1 MPQDV
6 LRVKRRLSLA
16 AVAAAVGVLGFSP
29 GAQAEVRVGE
39 NYRLNSD
46 PNAFRAKD
54 QVALA
59 INPDNAQHIVEVNE
73 DKLEQQC
80 EGTRSLDGGATWSEA
95 VPLPF
100 PTSNPP
106 FGGNCNAFQTIEFGN
121 GQNVYATS
129 ANARTGQANS
139 MLVFK
144 SRDGGLTWDPGVV
157 AMEGGTTA
165 PSPTAGPTAGPSF
178 LQPVLTVDRG
188 AGTNGADRVY
198 AVARDLTG
206 AANRGRTPACRTA
219 GTRTTCQAV
228 MMAVSNDGGQSFSS
242 PVVVSQPGVST
253 IEVTQP
259 VLNADSVSVAWRT
272 LGTVPN
278 PDPAAAGTTPFV
290 DVPQGELQIA
300 RSTDRGQTFGAP
312 VSITGVT
319 GKGTLSSTHTVRLP
333 FNGSSHPRLAADRRN
348 DNLYIVYNQAGDPG
362 PSAPPGGY
370 QGADHFIAPDA
381 HVYFQRS
388 RNGGFVVAAD
398 EDQRRDE
405 LPRYSDRP
413 DPSPRRGRRPERARG
428 HRLA

>member
-1 MPQDV
+1 
-6 LRVKRRLSLA
+6 
-16 AVAAAVGVLGFSP
+16 
-29 GAQAEVRVGE
+29 
-39 NYRLNSD
+39 
-46 PNAFRAKD
+46 
-54 QVALA
+54 
-59 INPDNAQHIVEVNE
+59 
-73 DKLEQQC
+73 
-80 EGTRSLDGGATWSEA
+80 
-95 VPLPF
+95 
-100 PTSNPP
+100 
-106 FGGNCNAFQTIEFGN
+106 
-121 GQNVYATS
+121 
-129 ANARTGQANS
+129 
-139 MLVFK
+139 
-144 SRDGGLTWDPGVV
+144 
-157 AMEGGTTA
+157 
-165 PSPTAGPTAGPSF
+165 
-178 LQPVLTVDRG
+178 
-188 AGTNGADRVY
+188 
-198 AVARDLTG
+198 
-206 AANRGRTPACRTA
+206 
-219 GTRTTCQAV
+219 

-370 QGADHFIAPDA
+370 QGPITSSPLTPMSTSSVPAT
-381 HVYFQRS
+381 
-388 RNGGFVVAAD
+388 GGFVVAAD